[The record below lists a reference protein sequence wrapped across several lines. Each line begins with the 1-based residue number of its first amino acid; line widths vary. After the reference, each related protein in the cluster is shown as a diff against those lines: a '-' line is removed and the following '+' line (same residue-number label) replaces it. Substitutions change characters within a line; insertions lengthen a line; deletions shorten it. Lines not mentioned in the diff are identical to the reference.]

1 MTDARER
8 VLTGLMLGLASGAML
23 VPLNTTML
31 AVALPEIMVEFE
43 LSASRVTSLVSLYLA
58 TVAITLPAAG
68 ALADRFGGRTVF
80 LVGVLGFG
88 SASLLAATTT
98 SFEVLELARILQ
110 AVSGAL
116 VSTASTVLV
125 REAAP
130 DGRRGEAFGLFD
142 LLVSVSAAVGPFLG
156 GVIVGLAG
164 WRTTFLLAAPFALVA
179 VALVSVLAGRSPARE
194 RHPRAGR
201 GSPWGI
207 DIPGLALL
215 GLAIG
220 GLVAGLRAETPSP
233 LREILLV
240 AAVPAAILFIVVE
253 LGRDRPAVDPRLFLR
268 PAFAAAVASV
278 FGMTIVL
285 HGTFIVV
292 PLQVGALLRE
302 PPTTSGIV
310 LLGVA
315 AVSAVVAPLAG
326 RASDRRGRRVIAV
339 AGTLVMA
346 AALGGLWQL
355 GGGASVAWLAL
366 LLGVVGLGMGLAGAP
381 RQAAAMEAIESH
393 RAGMAAGTY
402 YAGRYL
408 GGAVG
413 ATLVGGIL
421 GASVTDAGVTL
432 AFGILTIVAV
442 VAAVISIGLPGRVE
456 RARIGSTRLA

>member
-1 MTDARER
+1 MAHTRER

-31 AVALPEIMVEFE
+31 AVALPEIMGEFG

-68 ALADRFGGRTVF
+68 ALADRLGGRTIF
-80 LVGVLGFG
+80 LTGVLGFG

-98 SFEVLELARILQ
+98 SFEVLELARVLQ
-110 AVSGAL
+110 AVSGAH

-156 GVIVGLAG
+156 GVIVGVAG
-164 WRTTFLLAAPFALVA
+164 WRATFLIAAPFALVA
-179 VALVSVLAGRSPARE
+179 VVLVLVLGGRSSTTQPHRRPGHGA
-194 RHPRAGR
+194 PG
-201 GSPWGI
+201 GI
-207 DIPGLALL
+207 DVGGLALL

-220 GLVAGLRAETPSP
+220 GFLAGLRADTPSP

-240 AAVPAAILFIVVE
+240 AAVPAAIAFVVVE
-253 LGRDRPAVDPRLFLR
+253 LRRDRPAVDPRLFLR

-292 PLQVGALLRE
+292 PLQVAALLHE
-302 PPTTSGIV
+302 PATTSGIV

-315 AVSAVVAPLAG
+315 AVSALVAPAAG
-326 RASDRRGRRVIAV
+326 RASDRRGRRTIAV
-339 AGTLVMA
+339 AGTLIVA
-346 AALGGLWQL
+346 VALAGLWQL

-366 LLGVVGLGMGLAGAP
+366 LLGVIGLGMGLAGAP
-381 RQAAAMEAIESH
+381 RQAAAMEAVEGQ

-413 ATLVGGIL
+413 AALVGGIL
-421 GASVTDAGVTL
+421 GASVTAAGVTL

-442 VAAVISIGLPGRVE
+442 VAAVVSIGLPGRVD
-456 RARIGSTRLA
+456 RARSGSMRLA